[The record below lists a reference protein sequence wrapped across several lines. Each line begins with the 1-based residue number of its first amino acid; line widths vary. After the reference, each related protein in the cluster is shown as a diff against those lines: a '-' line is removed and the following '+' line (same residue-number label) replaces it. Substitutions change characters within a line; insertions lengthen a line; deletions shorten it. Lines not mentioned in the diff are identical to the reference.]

1 MTTHGPWDVI
11 VAGLG
16 AAGASALHALA
27 MRGARVLGLD
37 RHAPPHALGSSHG
50 RSRIIREAYFEDPR
64 YVPLV
69 QHAYTRW
76 RALEAATGAS
86 LLRETGGLMIGP
98 PDGPLVRGALASARL
113 HGLPHERLDAGEV
126 MARVPAF
133 HLPEQHAAV
142 FEPRAGMLDPERAIA
157 ATLAEAQRLGAQVAT
172 AQPVL
177 DWSAEGDAVSVATPS
192 GRHHARRLV
201 LALGPW
207 MAGPLLR
214 GVLPLTVERNVLFWF
229 SPPRPTDAFDAR
241 RFPVFLHEFEA
252 GRYWYGFPDTG
263 DGVKVALHGGGAPSD
278 ADSLPRTVREPE
290 INYMS
295 ALLTR
300 HLPAAAGALREAVV
314 CPYTNTP
321 DGHFV
326 LDHHPDHA
334 SVILA
339 SPCSGHGFKF
349 APAVGELIADLAL
362 DQPSRF
368 DRSLFAAKRFPRA

>member
-1 MTTHGPWDVI
+1 MNTRGPWDVI

-16 AAGASALHALA
+16 AAGASAVHALA
-27 MRGARVLGLD
+27 ERGARVLGLD

-76 RALEAATGAS
+76 RALEQASGAA

-98 PDGPLVRGALASARL
+98 PDGTLVRGALASARQ
-113 HGLPHERLDAGEV
+113 HGLPHELLSVREV

-133 HLPEQHAAV
+133 RLPDHHTAV
-142 FEPRAGMLDPERAIA
+142 LEPRAGMLDPERAIA
-157 ATLAEAQRLGAQVAT
+157 ATLAEARRLGAHIAT
-172 AQPVL
+172 GQPVL
-177 DWSAEGDAVSVATPS
+177 AWTAEHHGVSVTTPA
-192 GRHHARRLV
+192 GRHRAGRLV

-214 GVLPLTVERNVLFWF
+214 GVLPLAVERNVLHWF
-229 SPPRPTDAFDAR
+229 SPVEVTGAFDPA
-241 RFPVFLHEFEA
+241 RFPVFLHEFEP
-252 GRYWYGFPDTG
+252 GRFWYGFPDTG
-263 DGVKVALHGGGAPSD
+263 DGVKVALHGGGTP
-278 ADSLPRTVREPE
+278 ADVESLPRAVQEAE
-290 INYMS
+290 VLHMKH
-295 ALLTR
+295 LLAR
-300 HLPAAAGALREAVV
+300 HLPQAAGPLREALV

-326 LDHHPDHA
+326 LDHHPDHEG
-334 SVILA
+334 VILA

-362 DQPSRF
+362 DRPSPF
-368 DRSLFAAKRFPRA
+368 DRSLFAAKRFARA